1 MLKKWKYQ
9 IGLRLSHRRHPM
21 PEDTGTT
28 KVLGGRESK
37 SQELH
42 PERSCPSTD

>member
-9 IGLRLSHRRHPM
+9 IGLRLSQKRLPK

-28 KVLGGRESK
+28 KALVGRERM

-42 PERSCPSTD
+42 AE